1 MNNTESQTPINSFTL
16 AELIDLAGEQR
27 QGLMRECITASSDSQ
42 MQVFRFPC
50 RIDAFIIG
58 VGTEGETSVSFN
70 LHEFKLKKDSIFI
83 FTPKNVLQ
91 VNSQQYFKADVIA
104 ISPDFMRRINI
115 DIKNMM
121 PLFLKFVENP
131 ALTLTPEESRSM
143 RGMIAQIERETRGPE
158 THFSFD
164 IVSGLIAATIYKV
177 GDIMYHYLAEHPE
190 GQNNSHNRAEEYFK
204 QFTHLLGEHFREE
217 RSVGFY
223 ARQLCIT
230 PKYLTTL
237 IKRISGQSVSE
248 WIDNYVI
255 LEAKTLLK
263 YSTMS
268 IQEIAYYLNFPNQS
282 AATSSATR
290 ACRPRSTR
298 RRTDKGQHPAE
309 HTRRGMSG
317 RGMFDNAYPTVCTPA
332 CIRNPGRSTAP
343 GFVVAKPRQKGYPT
357 PKLSAVFFQR
367 RL

>member
-121 PLFLKFVENP
+121 PLFLKFIENP

-190 GQNNSHNRAEEYFK
+190 EQNNSHNRAEEYFK

-282 AATSSATR
+282 FFGSYFKRNT
-290 ACRPRSTR
+290 
-298 RRTDKGQHPAE
+298 
-309 HTRRGMSG
+309 GMSPSQYKAQ
-317 RGMFDNAYPTVCTPA
+317 N
-332 CIRNPGRSTAP
+332 
-343 GFVVAKPRQKGYPT
+343 
-357 PKLSAVFFQR
+357 
-367 RL
+367 

>member
-70 LHEFKLKKDSIFI
+70 LHEFRLKKDSMFI
-83 FTPKNVLQ
+83 FTPKNILQ

-115 DIKNMM
+115 DIKNML

-282 AATSSATR
+282 FFGSYFKRNT
-290 ACRPRSTR
+290 
-298 RRTDKGQHPAE
+298 
-309 HTRRGMSG
+309 GMSPSQYKAQ
-317 RGMFDNAYPTVCTPA
+317 N
-332 CIRNPGRSTAP
+332 
-343 GFVVAKPRQKGYPT
+343 
-357 PKLSAVFFQR
+357 
-367 RL
+367 

>member
-70 LHEFKLKKDSIFI
+70 LHEFRLKKDSMFI
-83 FTPKNVLQ
+83 FTPKNILQ

-131 ALTLTPEESRSM
+131 TLALTPEESRSM

-190 GQNNSHNRAEEYFK
+190 GQNNSHYRAEEYFK

-282 AATSSATR
+282 FFGSYFKRNT
-290 ACRPRSTR
+290 
-298 RRTDKGQHPAE
+298 
-309 HTRRGMSG
+309 GMSPSQYKAQ
-317 RGMFDNAYPTVCTPA
+317 N
-332 CIRNPGRSTAP
+332 
-343 GFVVAKPRQKGYPT
+343 
-357 PKLSAVFFQR
+357 
-367 RL
+367 

>member
-121 PLFLKFVENP
+121 PLLFLKFVENP

-282 AATSSATR
+282 FFGSYFKRNT
-290 ACRPRSTR
+290 
-298 RRTDKGQHPAE
+298 
-309 HTRRGMSG
+309 GMSPSQYKAQ
-317 RGMFDNAYPTVCTPA
+317 N
-332 CIRNPGRSTAP
+332 
-343 GFVVAKPRQKGYPT
+343 
-357 PKLSAVFFQR
+357 
-367 RL
+367 

>member
-282 AATSSATR
+282 FFGSYFKRNT
-290 ACRPRSTR
+290 
-298 RRTDKGQHPAE
+298 
-309 HTRRGMSG
+309 GMSPSQYK
-317 RGMFDNAYPTVCTPA
+317 ALA
-332 CIRNPGRSTAP
+332 
-343 GFVVAKPRQKGYPT
+343 
-357 PKLSAVFFQR
+357 
-367 RL
+367 

>member
-1 MNNTESQTPINSFTL
+1 MNNTEIQTPINSFTL

-58 VGTEGETSVSFN
+58 VGTEGETSISFN

-282 AATSSATR
+282 FFGSYFKRNT
-290 ACRPRSTR
+290 
-298 RRTDKGQHPAE
+298 
-309 HTRRGMSG
+309 GMSPSLYKAQ
-317 RGMFDNAYPTVCTPA
+317 N
-332 CIRNPGRSTAP
+332 
-343 GFVVAKPRQKGYPT
+343 
-357 PKLSAVFFQR
+357 
-367 RL
+367 

>member
-58 VGTEGETSVSFN
+58 VGTEWETSVSFN
-70 LHEFKLKKDSIFI
+70 LHEFRLKKDSMFI
-83 FTPKNVLQ
+83 FTPKNILQ

-131 ALTLTPEESRSM
+131 TLALTPEESRSM

-190 GQNNSHNRAEEYFK
+190 EQNNSHNRAEEYFK

-282 AATSSATR
+282 FFGSYFKRNT
-290 ACRPRSTR
+290 
-298 RRTDKGQHPAE
+298 
-309 HTRRGMSG
+309 GMSPSQYKAQ
-317 RGMFDNAYPTVCTPA
+317 N
-332 CIRNPGRSTAP
+332 
-343 GFVVAKPRQKGYPT
+343 
-357 PKLSAVFFQR
+357 
-367 RL
+367 

>member
-27 QGLMRECITASSDSQ
+27 QGLMRECITSSSDSQ

-70 LHEFKLKKDSIFI
+70 LHEFRLKKDSMFI
-83 FTPKNVLQ
+83 FTPKNILQ

-131 ALTLTPEESRSM
+131 TLALTPEENRSM

-282 AATSSATR
+282 FFGSYFKRNT
-290 ACRPRSTR
+290 
-298 RRTDKGQHPAE
+298 
-309 HTRRGMSG
+309 GMSPSQYKAQ
-317 RGMFDNAYPTVCTPA
+317 N
-332 CIRNPGRSTAP
+332 
-343 GFVVAKPRQKGYPT
+343 
-357 PKLSAVFFQR
+357 
-367 RL
+367 

>member
-158 THFSFD
+158 THFLFD

-282 AATSSATR
+282 FFGSYFKRNT
-290 ACRPRSTR
+290 
-298 RRTDKGQHPAE
+298 
-309 HTRRGMSG
+309 GMSPSQYKAQ
-317 RGMFDNAYPTVCTPA
+317 N
-332 CIRNPGRSTAP
+332 
-343 GFVVAKPRQKGYPT
+343 
-357 PKLSAVFFQR
+357 
-367 RL
+367 

>member
-1 MNNTESQTPINSFTL
+1 MINSFTL
-16 AELIDLAGEQR
+16 SQLIEMSGDNR
-27 QGLMRECITASSDSQ
+27 QGLMRECFTASSDNR
-42 MQVFRFPC
+42 MEIFRFPC

-70 LHEFKLKKDSIFI
+70 LHEFRLKKDSMFI
-83 FTPKNVLQ
+83 FTPKNILQ

-131 ALTLTPEESRSM
+131 TLALTPEESRSM

-190 GQNNSHNRAEEYFK
+190 GQNNSHNRAKEYFK

-282 AATSSATR
+282 FFGSYFKRNT
-290 ACRPRSTR
+290 
-298 RRTDKGQHPAE
+298 
-309 HTRRGMSG
+309 GMSPSQYKAQ
-317 RGMFDNAYPTVCTPA
+317 N
-332 CIRNPGRSTAP
+332 
-343 GFVVAKPRQKGYPT
+343 
-357 PKLSAVFFQR
+357 
-367 RL
+367 

>member
-70 LHEFKLKKDSIFI
+70 LHEFKLKKDSIFT

-282 AATSSATR
+282 FFGSYFKRNT
-290 ACRPRSTR
+290 
-298 RRTDKGQHPAE
+298 
-309 HTRRGMSG
+309 GMSPSQYKAQ
-317 RGMFDNAYPTVCTPA
+317 N
-332 CIRNPGRSTAP
+332 
-343 GFVVAKPRQKGYPT
+343 
-357 PKLSAVFFQR
+357 
-367 RL
+367 

>member
-70 LHEFKLKKDSIFI
+70 LHEFRLKKDSMFI
-83 FTPKNVLQ
+83 FTPKNILQ

-121 PLFLKFVENP
+121 PLFLIFVENP
-131 ALTLTPEESRSM
+131 TLALTPEESRSM

-282 AATSSATR
+282 FFGSYFKRNT
-290 ACRPRSTR
+290 
-298 RRTDKGQHPAE
+298 
-309 HTRRGMSG
+309 GMSPSQYKAQ
-317 RGMFDNAYPTVCTPA
+317 N
-332 CIRNPGRSTAP
+332 
-343 GFVVAKPRQKGYPT
+343 
-357 PKLSAVFFQR
+357 
-367 RL
+367 

>member
-131 ALTLTPEESRSM
+131 TLALTPEESRSM
-143 RGMIAQIERETRGPE
+143 RGMLAQIERETRGPE

-282 AATSSATR
+282 FFGSYFKRNT
-290 ACRPRSTR
+290 
-298 RRTDKGQHPAE
+298 
-309 HTRRGMSG
+309 GMSPSQYKAQ
-317 RGMFDNAYPTVCTPA
+317 N
-332 CIRNPGRSTAP
+332 
-343 GFVVAKPRQKGYPT
+343 
-357 PKLSAVFFQR
+357 
-367 RL
+367 

>member
-70 LHEFKLKKDSIFI
+70 LHEFRLKKDSMFI
-83 FTPKNVLQ
+83 FTPKNILQ

-131 ALTLTPEESRSM
+131 TLALTPEESRSM

-190 GQNNSHNRAEEYFK
+190 EQNNSHNRAEEYFK

-255 LEAKTLLK
+255 LEAKALLK

-282 AATSSATR
+282 FFGSYFKRNT
-290 ACRPRSTR
+290 
-298 RRTDKGQHPAE
+298 
-309 HTRRGMSG
+309 GMSPSQYKAQ
-317 RGMFDNAYPTVCTPA
+317 N
-332 CIRNPGRSTAP
+332 
-343 GFVVAKPRQKGYPT
+343 
-357 PKLSAVFFQR
+357 
-367 RL
+367 

>member
-143 RGMIAQIERETRGPE
+143 RGMIAQIERENRGPE

-282 AATSSATR
+282 FFGSYFKRNT
-290 ACRPRSTR
+290 
-298 RRTDKGQHPAE
+298 
-309 HTRRGMSG
+309 GMSPSQYKAQ
-317 RGMFDNAYPTVCTPA
+317 N
-332 CIRNPGRSTAP
+332 
-343 GFVVAKPRQKGYPT
+343 
-357 PKLSAVFFQR
+357 
-367 RL
+367 

>member
-70 LHEFKLKKDSIFI
+70 LHEFRLKKDSMFI
-83 FTPKNVLQ
+83 FTPKNILQ

-190 GQNNSHNRAEEYFK
+190 EQNNSHNRAEEYFK

-223 ARQLCIT
+223 ARQFCIT

-282 AATSSATR
+282 FFGSYFKRNT
-290 ACRPRSTR
+290 
-298 RRTDKGQHPAE
+298 
-309 HTRRGMSG
+309 GMSPSQYKAQ
-317 RGMFDNAYPTVCTPA
+317 N
-332 CIRNPGRSTAP
+332 
-343 GFVVAKPRQKGYPT
+343 
-357 PKLSAVFFQR
+357 
-367 RL
+367 

>member
-1 MNNTESQTPINSFTL
+1 MNNTENQTPINSFTL

-50 RIDAFIIG
+50 RIDAFVIG

-70 LHEFKLKKDSIFI
+70 LHEFRLKKDSMFI
-83 FTPKNVLQ
+83 FTPKNILQ

-131 ALTLTPEESRSM
+131 TLALTPEESRSM
-143 RGMIAQIERETRGPE
+143 RSMIAQIERETRGPE

-177 GDIMYHYLAEHPE
+177 GDILYHYLAEHPE

-204 QFTHLLGEHFREE
+204 QFTHLLGEHFRQE

-268 IQEIAYYLNFPNQS
+268 VQEIAYYLNFPNQS
-282 AATSSATR
+282 FFGSYFKRNT
-290 ACRPRSTR
+290 
-298 RRTDKGQHPAE
+298 
-309 HTRRGMSG
+309 GMSPSQYKAQ
-317 RGMFDNAYPTVCTPA
+317 N
-332 CIRNPGRSTAP
+332 
-343 GFVVAKPRQKGYPT
+343 
-357 PKLSAVFFQR
+357 
-367 RL
+367 

>member
-27 QGLMRECITASSDSQ
+27 QGLMRECITASSDSL

-70 LHEFKLKKDSIFI
+70 LHEFRLKKDSMFI
-83 FTPKNVLQ
+83 FTPKNILQ

-131 ALTLTPEESRSM
+131 TLALTPEESRSM

-282 AATSSATR
+282 FFGSYFKRNT
-290 ACRPRSTR
+290 
-298 RRTDKGQHPAE
+298 
-309 HTRRGMSG
+309 GMSPSQYKAQ
-317 RGMFDNAYPTVCTPA
+317 N
-332 CIRNPGRSTAP
+332 
-343 GFVVAKPRQKGYPT
+343 
-357 PKLSAVFFQR
+357 
-367 RL
+367 